1 MPISPLDWQPVN
13 SKKIFS
19 TRIFDINEIE
29 SRSPENDPATFF
41 SIHAADWVI
50 VVPVIRDEK
59 GVESF
64 LMVKQ
69 WRHGAEQ
76 LSVEFPGGVIDKG
89 EKPAQ
94 AAARELL
101 EETGYR
107 AGELTLA
114 ASISPNP
121 AIMDNQCHIF
131 FARNLIDT
139 HQLDLDDDE
148 FVNTE
153 AIPIAQV
160 MEEMGHGLYI
170 HALMTSALF
179 FYIQKNGL
187 CGT

>member
-1 MPISPLDWQPVN
+1 MPNYSLAWQPLDH
-13 SKKIFS
+13 KKIFS
-19 TRIFDINEIE
+19 TRIFDINEIK
-29 SRSPENDPATFF
+29 SRSPENDSATFY
-41 SIHAADWVI
+41 SIHATNWVI

-59 GVESF
+59 GIESF

-89 EKPAQ
+89 EDPAH

-107 AGELTLA
+107 AEELILG

-121 AIMDNQCHIF
+121 AIMDNLCHIF
-131 FARNLIDT
+131 FARNLINT
-139 HQLDLDDDE
+139 YQLDLDDDE
-148 FVNTE
+148 YVNTE
-153 AIPIAQV
+153 AIPITQV
-160 MEEMGHGLYI
+160 FVEMGHVLYI
-170 HALMTSALF
+170 HALMSSALF

-187 CGT
+187 PST

>member
-1 MPISPLDWQPVN
+1 
-13 SKKIFS
+13 
-19 TRIFDINEIE
+19 
-29 SRSPENDPATFF
+29 
-41 SIHAADWVI
+41 
-50 VVPVIRDEK
+50 VIRDEN

-89 EKPAQ
+89 EDPAQ

-101 EETGYR
+101 GETGYR
-107 AGELTLA
+107 ADELTLG

-121 AIMDNQCHIF
+121 AIMDNLCHIF
-131 FARNLIDT
+131 FARNLINT
-139 HQLDLDDDE
+139 YRLDLDDDE

-153 AIPIAQV
+153 AIPVTHVIK
-160 MEEMGHGLYI
+160 EMGRGLYI
-170 HALMTSALF
+170 HALMSAALF

-187 CGT
+187 GGT